1 MSVVEGNV
9 AVNAAFLDEFLV
21 LADVVGRH
29 DGTTIGF
36 FPNMGKLPQDRM
48 EPMAEMSLTA
58 NRPLNWN
65 LLDGIAEFHAA
76 MHLDEA
82 GRRAALSDPEVR
94 RGLHHAIGRAA
105 TGAFAAVASFDR
117 WRARAEIWR
126 DRRVIVDSGPPIVRW
141 DLPGG
146 GERLYAESVGV
157 THVSVGDID
166 TITVRG
172 ATAGADTPS

>member
-9 AVNAAFLDEFLV
+9 AVNAAFLDEFLA

-36 FPNMGKLPQDRM
+36 FPNKGKLPQDRM

-58 NRPLNWN
+58 NRPVNWN

-76 MHLDEA
+76 MQVDEA

-94 RGLHHAIGRAA
+94 RGLHDANDATAA

-126 DRRVIVDSGPPIVRW
+126 DRRVIV
-141 DLPGG
+141 GG
-146 GERLYAESVGV
+146 S
-157 THVSVGDID
+157 D

-172 ATAGADTPS
+172 ATAGADTPG